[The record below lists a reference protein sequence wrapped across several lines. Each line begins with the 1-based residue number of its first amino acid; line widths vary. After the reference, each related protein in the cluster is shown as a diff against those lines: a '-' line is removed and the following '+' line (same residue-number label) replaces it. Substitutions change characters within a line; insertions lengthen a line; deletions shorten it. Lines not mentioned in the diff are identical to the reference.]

1 MVDRLIEIL
10 GNMNNFMNI
19 RNIRCAFAAFVLV
32 VSGCAR
38 EPFGDVADGSEE
50 EKVPLSLSGSISQVY
65 QTRANDSGFADGDR
79 IGIYVVDY
87 DGEDP
92 GALKPVGNRADN
104 VWFKFKD
111 SAGLWEPARDIY
123 WKDKKTHVDIYG
135 YYPFTSVEDVA
146 SLPFEV
152 RKDQSAEARGGEL
165 AGYEASDFLW
175 GKVENAAP
183 TAKAVTVSFT
193 HRLASLR
200 VSLKEGTGFATGEW
214 NDASKSVLIMGTS
227 REATIDLT
235 TGTAAVKGSPDGSG
249 IIPYK
254 HGDEWRAIVVPQAV
268 SAGVPLVAITVDGL
282 PYKFSRKEEFM
293 FSPSKQHNFT
303 ITVNKKPEGDFEFV
317 LTDESITAWENDSVS
332 HDAVAREYV
341 VVNVPKAGTLEEC
354 IAASGKDLTKIR
366 NLKLTGEINSLDF
379 AVMRFSMTY
388 LTALN
393 LKEVRIVKGGGGW
406 FHGDSG
412 NNYNDNKDDCIPSSA
427 LEKKESLTFL
437 VLPDRLLSIGDAA
450 FCECTSLSGNINFPE
465 GLISI
470 EKAAF
475 RNCKSLTS
483 ISFPTSLTRIGKEL
497 GYTAYWD
504 GVFTHC
510 TGLCCELVFP
520 ENIEIIGMGAFY
532 NCPGLYGQL
541 HLPESLTAIGADAFG
556 GCTGLTGSLK
566 IPQAISTIHEGTF
579 DNCGFN
585 GTLSL
590 HNGITVIGANAF
602 KNSRFKGE
610 LNLPTELEVISD
622 GCFWN
627 CDFNGRL
634 VLPKTLRTIGS
645 RAFENNWRLSG
656 VVEIPGGV
664 MSIGAG
670 AFAKCRSIEGVIL
683 PESLETIKYERG
695 WSEDGGAFQD
705 CFGINRVVCK
715 GTEPPYIQ
723 DGVFSGV
730 SKENFTL
737 EVPESAIVR
746 YQTAQGWKDFKRISA
761 YRNLSVV
768 PNTANALNSRA
779 SRDFVLYADDEWEVA
794 ECPEW
799 VVLSQTSGKG
809 KTAMRLT
816 FSQMPQGDRREGK
829 VVFRLKDNDY
839 SVTMTAGQY
848 DYRYAEDEILT
859 LQSASEGCGIN
870 LVFLG
875 DGYNAADI
883 SEGRLLTDINEA
895 VENFFAIEPYRTYR
909 KYFNVYTGISV
920 SPESGIGSVNT
931 VAYNRFNTTAKGGV
945 TLGGRNDSDF
955 GEIFRYACK
964 APTVNEDNLCRT
976 LVVMIPNTSD
986 YGGITYM
993 YDDGSAIAYC
1003 PKSDYGYPLD
1013 FRGVIQH
1020 EAGGHGFGKL
1030 GDEYIYH
1037 NAFIDACGCSC
1048 CGHAG
1053 ELAAARAKGWYE
1065 NLSLSG
1071 KANEVPWSHLLYHEK
1086 YSGLVDIYE
1095 GGFMHSRGV
1104 WRSEY
1109 NSCMNNEIPYYN
1121 TISRESIVRRIKDY
1135 AGEEYSFE
1143 DFVANDRLDKIPE
1156 TSAAVR
1162 KAGVKSQSMLDMQ
1175 NVHHHSPMFMGKRPE
1190 FSGVSEE

>member
-1 MVDRLIEIL
+1 
-10 GNMNNFMNI
+10 MNYMTI
-19 RNIRCAFAAFVLV
+19 RTICGTFAALMLV
-32 VSGCAR
+32 ASGCAR
-38 EPFGDVADGSEE
+38 EPFGDVSDGYDAV
-50 EKVPLSLSGSISQVY
+50 KVPLKLSGSISQVY

-79 IGIYVVDY
+79 IGVYVVDY
-87 DGEDP
+87 EDAKP
-92 GALKPVGNRADN
+92 GTLKPSGNRADN
-104 VWFKFKD
+104 VWFKFKER
-111 SAGLWEPARDIY
+111 AALWEPARDIY

-146 SLPFEV
+146 SLSFEV
-152 RKDQSAEARGGEL
+152 RKDQSTEANGGEL

-175 GKVENAAP
+175 GKVEDVAP
-183 TAKAVTVSFT
+183 TSRTVTVSFT
-193 HRLASLR
+193 HRLASIR

-214 NDASKSVLIMGTS
+214 EDASKSVLVTGTS
-227 REATIDLT
+227 REATINMA
-235 TGTAAVKGSPDGSG
+235 TGTASMKGDPDGSG

-254 HGDEWRAIVVPQAV
+254 HGDDWRAVVVPQTVA
-268 SAGVPLVAITVDGL
+268 AGVQIVAISVDGL
-282 PYKFSRKEEFM
+282 PYKFSRKEPFT

-332 HDAVAREYV
+332 HDAVAREYI

-366 NLKLTGEINSLDF
+366 NLKLTGEINSADF
-379 AVMRFSMTY
+379 AVMRFAMTY

-393 LKEVRIVKGGGGW
+393 LKEVRIKRGTNGW
-406 FHGDSG
+406 FHGNSSTT
-412 NNYNDNKDDCIPSSA
+412 YEYHEDDCIPKHA
-427 LEKKESLTFL
+427 LDAKVSLVFL
-437 VLPDRLLSIGDAA
+437 VLPDRLLSIEDSA
-450 FCECTSLSGNINFPE
+450 FCDCLSLSGSIILPE
-465 GLISI
+465 GLVSLDV
-470 EKAAF
+470 AAF
-475 RNCKSLTS
+475 RHCPNLISV
-483 ISFPTSLTRIGKEL
+483 SFPKSLTRIGRET
-497 GYTAYWD
+497 GTAHWD
-504 GVFTHC
+504 GVFYGC
-510 TGLCCELVFP
+510 TELCCELALP
-520 ENIEIIGMGAFY
+520 ENLEVIGTGAFY

-541 HLPESLTAIGADAFG
+541 HIPESVTAIGSDAFG

-566 IPQAISTIHEGTF
+566 IPQTVCIIHDGTF

-585 GTLSL
+585 GTLTL
-590 HNGITVIGANAF
+590 HNGIKVIGARAF
-602 KNSRFKGE
+602 KNSKFKGE
-610 LNLPTELEVISD
+610 LNLPTELELISNE
-622 GCFWN
+622 CFWN
-627 CDFNGRL
+627 CDFSGRL
-634 VLPKTLRTIGS
+634 VLPKTLRAIGS

-656 VVEIPGGV
+656 IVEIPEGL
-664 MSIGAG
+664 MNIGAG
-670 AFAKCRSIEGVIL
+670 AFARCRSIEGVIL
-683 PESLETIKYERG
+683 PESLETIKYESG

-723 DGVFSGV
+723 TGVFNGV

-746 YQTAQGWKDFKRISA
+746 YQTAPGWKDFKRISA

-779 SRDFVLYADDEWEVA
+779 TRDFVLYADDEWEVA

-799 VVLSQTSGKG
+799 IVLSQTSGKG
-809 KTAMRLT
+809 KTAMRLS

-829 VVFRLKDNDY
+829 VVFKLKDNDY
-839 SVTMTAGQY
+839 RVAMTVSQH

-875 DGYNAADI
+875 DGYNAVDI
-883 SEGRLLTDINEA
+883 SDGKLLTDINKA
-895 VENFFAIEPYRTYR
+895 VENFFAIEPYRTYK

-931 VAYNRFNTTAKGGV
+931 IVYNRFNTTAKGGV
-945 TLGGRNDSDF
+945 TLGGRNDSDVA
-955 GEIFRYACK
+955 EIFRYACK
-964 APTVNEDNLCRT
+964 APTVNEDNLSRT

-1037 NAFIDACGCSC
+1037 NTFVDACGCSC

-1053 ELAAARAKGWYE
+1053 ELAAAREKGWYE

-1086 YSGLVDIYE
+1086 YSGLVDIFE
-1095 GGFMHSRGV
+1095 GGFMHNRGV
-1104 WRSEY
+1104 YRSEY

-1121 TISRESIVRRIKDY
+1121 TISRESIVRRIKAY

-1143 DFVANDRLDKIPE
+1143 DFVAKDKVENLPE
-1156 TSAAVR
+1156 TAAAISKSGI
-1162 KAGVKSQSMLDMQ
+1162 KAHSKTDMR
-1175 NVHHHSPMFMGKRPE
+1175 NEHHHSPIFMGKRPNFDIDE
-1190 FSGVSEE
+1190 